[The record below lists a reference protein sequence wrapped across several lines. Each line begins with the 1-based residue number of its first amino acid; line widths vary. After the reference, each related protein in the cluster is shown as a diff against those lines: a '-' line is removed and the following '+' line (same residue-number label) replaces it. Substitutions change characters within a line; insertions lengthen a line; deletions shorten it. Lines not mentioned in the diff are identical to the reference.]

1 MQGAIILRSDN
12 SNLARF
18 NLQPSSQLP
27 NYHFF
32 GNSASPRRPLHVR
45 PNPHRPFTAFFTF
58 SKINASANDGSCAA
72 AESTPKKGGNELS
85 TILRLAI
92 PALGIVLSDPLQ
104 TLVDSAC
111 VGRQSTIQLAALGPN
126 TALFNAVFQIFS
138 FLGIATAN
146 FIATNSLTTENLSS
160 STIQQRRIAAS
171 TALSNSLVLAVIL
184 GILATTVLQLF
195 GRTWLAAMGTDPVV
209 LPLAVQYLTVRAWA
223 TPAVLVMN
231 AAQGACLGQQDTL
244 TPMKI
249 CIIATLI
256 NIIGDIYLVFG
267 LGKGVQGAA
276 FATAGAQVCAAG
288 LLLYR
293 VYSEGKKNPNTRVPL
308 QWAGFPTL
316 ASMRPFL
323 EVATTL
329 IARTAVGMVAYF
341 SMAVAATRLG
351 TIHAA
356 SHQVAM
362 QIFWFISFFADPLSM
377 AAQSLI
383 AKERASPESAKRWAW
398 MLITNG
404 LTLSLILAAIVA
416 GLLQFGSGLFT
427 TDPLV
432 QAGVRALAPH
442 SAAAMAICGVM
453 MIFDGI
459 SLGAGTFRH
468 LPAAVAVGMGT
479 VLSVLWAGGK
489 SGGQLSAVWWALIA
503 FYATRLGSHL
513 VYYAAT
519 WKTSVFCAFGN
530 MDITNSSDTSQATA
544 AKAA

>member
-1 MQGAIILRSDN
+1 MQGAILRSDI

-18 NLQPSSQLP
+18 KLQSSPRLP
-27 NYHFF
+27 NYHSI
-32 GNSASPRRPLHVR
+32 GNSTPLRRTQHVR
-45 PNPHRPFTAFFTF
+45 PNPHRPFNITF
-58 SKINASANDGSCAA
+58 SSSKINAAA
-72 AESTPKKGGNELS
+72 DTPEKGGNELS
-85 TILRLAI
+85 TVLRLAI

-146 FIATNSLTTENLSS
+146 FIATNSLTIENLSS
-160 STIQQRRIAAS
+160 STIQQRRNAAS

-184 GILATTVLQLF
+184 GTFATALLQIF

-209 LPLAVQYLTVRAWA
+209 LPLAVQYLTIRAWA

-231 AAQGACLGQQDTL
+231 AAQGACLGQQDTV

-256 NIIGDIYLVFG
+256 NILGDIYLVFG

-276 FATAGAQVCAAG
+276 FATACAQVFAAG

-293 VYSEGKKNPNTRVPL
+293 VYSEGKKHPHTRVPL
-308 QWAGFPTL
+308 KWAGWPTF
-316 ASMRPFL
+316 ASLRPFL

-351 TIHAA
+351 TIYAA

-362 QIFWFISFFADPLSM
+362 QIFWFVSFFADPLSM

-383 AKERASPESAKRWAW
+383 AKERTSPESAKRWSW
-398 MLITNG
+398 MLITHG
-404 LTLSLILAAIVA
+404 LTLSLILAVIVA
-416 GLLQFGSGLFT
+416 GLLHFGSVFFT

-432 QAGVRALAPH
+432 QRGVRALVPH

-468 LPAAVAVGMGT
+468 LPAAVALGMGT

-489 SGGQLSAVWWALIA
+489 SGGGLNVVWWALIA
-503 FYATRLGSHL
+503 FYAARLGTHL

-519 WKTSVFCAFGN
+519 WKKSVFCAFGN
-530 MDITNSSDTSQATA
+530 GGHTSFNDSQTTA

>member
-1 MQGAIILRSDN
+1 MQGAIFRSEIDISNFKRLKAHSCPRLPSYHSLSNRQSLR
-12 SNLARF
+12 RT
-18 NLQPSSQLP
+18 
-27 NYHFF
+27 
-32 GNSASPRRPLHVR
+32 LHVR
-45 PNPHRPFTAFFTF
+45 PNPYQPLNAIFSS
-58 SKINASANDGSCAA
+58 SKINAAAADTA
-72 AESTPKKGGNELS
+72 AESTPEKEGNELS
-85 TILRLAI
+85 TVLRLAI

-104 TLVDSAC
+104 SLVDSAC
-111 VGRQSTIQLAALGPN
+111 VGRQSTLQLAALGPN
-126 TALFNAVFQIFS
+126 TAVFNSVFQIFS
-138 FLGIATAN
+138 FLGVATSN
-146 FIATNSLTTENLSS
+146 FIATNSLTTKNLSS
-160 STIQQRRIAAS
+160 STIQQRRNAAS
-171 TALSNSLVLAVIL
+171 TTLSNSLILAVIL
-184 GILATTVLQLF
+184 GVFATTVLQVF
-195 GRTWLAAMGTDPVV
+195 GGTWLAAMGTDPAV
-209 LPLAVQYLTVRAWA
+209 LPLAVQYLTIRAWA

-256 NIIGDIYLVFG
+256 NILGDIYLVFG
-267 LGKGVQGAA
+267 LGMGVQGAA

-293 VYSEGKKNPNTRVPL
+293 IYSEGKKDPHTRVPL
-308 QWAGFPTL
+308 LWAGFPTL
-316 ASMRPFL
+316 DSMRPFL

-341 SMAVAATRLG
+341 AITIAATRLG
-351 TIHAA
+351 TVSIA

-362 QIFWFISFFADPLSM
+362 QIFWFVSFFADPLSM
-377 AAQSLI
+377 AAQSFI
-383 AKERASPESAKRWAW
+383 AKERMSPENAKRWARV
-398 MLITNG
+398 LVKNS
-404 LTLSLILAAIVA
+404 LTLSLVLAAIVS

-427 TDPLV
+427 TDTLV
-432 QAGVRALAPH
+432 QAGVRAVAPH
-442 SAAAMAICGVM
+442 SAVAMAICGVM

-479 VLSVLWAGGK
+479 VLTVLWAGGK
-489 SGGQLSAVWWALIA
+489 SGGGLSVVWWALIA
-503 FYATRLGSHL
+503 FYAARLGSHL

-530 MDITNSSDTSQATA
+530 FVENDDIDNSQTTV

>member
-1 MQGAIILRSDN
+1 MQGAILRSNISNSTRFKLQPCARLSNYHALGLTTSLPRILRV
-12 SNLARF
+12 LRK
-18 NLQPSSQLP
+18 
-27 NYHFF
+27 
-32 GNSASPRRPLHVR
+32 
-45 PNPHRPFTAFFTF
+45 PHRQFTIFPSF
-58 SKINASANDGSCAA
+58 SKSTAANAAGDSSAA
-72 AESTPKKGGNELS
+72 AESTPKGKGNELS
-85 TILRLAI
+85 TVLRLAI

-126 TALFNAVFQIFS
+126 TALFNAVFQVFS

-146 FIATNSLTTENLSS
+146 FIATNSLTVENLSLH
-160 STIQQRRIAAS
+160 TIEQRRNAAS

-184 GILATTVLQLF
+184 GILATTVLQIF
-195 GRTWLAAMGTDPVV
+195 GRTWLIAMGTDPVV
-209 LPLAVQYLTVRAWA
+209 LPLAVQYLSIRAWA

-231 AAQGACLGQQDTL
+231 ACQGACLGQQDTL
-244 TPMKI
+244 TPMQI

-267 LGKGVQGAA
+267 LGTGVQGAA
-276 FATAGAQVCAAG
+276 FASAQVCAAT
-288 LLLYR
+288 LITYR
-293 VYSEGKKNPNTRVPL
+293 VWNEGRKNPKTRVPL
-308 QWAGFPTL
+308 RWAGIPTFS
-316 ASMRPFL
+316 SMRPFL

-351 TIHAA
+351 TINAA

-377 AAQSLI
+377 SAQSLI
-383 AKERASPESAKRWAW
+383 AKERTSPQSAKRWAW

-404 LTLSLILAAIVA
+404 LTLSVILAAIVA

-442 SAAAMAICGVM
+442 SAAAMVICGVM

-468 LPAAVAVGMGT
+468 LPAAVGVGMGT
-479 VLSVLWAGGK
+479 VLSVLWYGGR
-489 SGGQLSAVWWALIA
+489 SGGGLSAVWWALIA
-503 FYATRLGSHL
+503 FYAARLGSHL
-513 VYYAAT
+513 VYYALT
-519 WKTSVFCAFGN
+519 WKMSVFNAFGN
-530 MDITNSSDTSQATA
+530 DDDSPQTA
-544 AKAA
+544 AAAQAA